1 MDRLA
6 RGCAGASAVAAVTVL
21 PRTARV
27 RGGGASAVTAAAAST
42 LVDRFF
48 LPLFM
53 VGVCMNAHKTIVNKE
68 HRYRYR
74 YRSDVDLDTHCVK
87 VLGSGFIR
95 RQRAK

>member
-27 RGGGASAVTAAAAST
+27 RGGGASTVTAAAAST

-53 VGVCMNAHKTIVNKE
+53 VGVCMNAHKTIVNNP
-68 HRYRYR
+68 Y
-74 YRSDVDLDTHCVK
+74 
-87 VLGSGFIR
+87 LGIR
-95 RQRAK
+95 NIGTGTGIAVMWIWTRIV